1 MDLERR
7 QFSALPVDLGS
18 VGNFRRCLMGMGWV
32 WVGLPPPCQK
42 GCHRHQQDCVKFFG
56 RGGGQPKVSVGNLGV
71 VEVLEKHF
79 GEWRDV

>member
-1 MDLERR
+1 MRKDLERR
-7 QFSALPVDLGS
+7 QFSARRLTL
-18 VGNFRRCLMGMGWV
+18 VGWKNRGCLVGMGYY
-32 WVGLPPPCQK
+32 GLGCPPVQK

-56 RGGGQPKVSVGNLGV
+56 GGGGQPKVSVGNLGV